1 VRVDIEQS
9 VDQLLNKFHQ
19 LSTGRHQLAQQL
31 CHIADSAQQDVSI
44 ALGQLLLKH
53 DELLELPAGL
63 IEDDRLCE
71 NLVELQ
77 QVLDAVD
84 REQAD
89 GNLRIGHAAD
99 DCAEYVAEIVEI
111 VPNLPGGD
119 FIVVGKMAENCGQ
132 TSHGPQ
138 ALVVVHGRQ
147 PGLQILEDELEVVAC
162 HVLVEAGVQ

>member
-9 VDQLLNKFHQ
+9 IDQLLNKLHQ

-31 CHIADSAQQDVSI
+31 CHITDGAQQNISI
-44 ALGQLLLKH
+44 ALSQLLLKH

-63 IEDDRLCE
+63 VEDNRLCE
-71 NLVELQ
+71 NLVKLQ
-77 QVLDAVD
+77 QVLDAID
-84 REQAD
+84 REQTD
-89 GNLRIGHAAD
+89 RDLRVGHAAD

-111 VPNLPGGD
+111 VPNLPGRY
-119 FIVVGKMAENCGQ
+119 FIIVGKMAENCGQ

-147 PGLQILEDELEVVAC
+147 PGLQVLEDELEVVAC